1 MPSIEQRLLSQ
12 RRWVFISPVPQL
24 RCIWSKSVEEPVDII
39 NNWVKKKRKQSN
51 NSLQRLCFLFLELLS
66 CSWIGTHNF
75 WADFQ
80 SLKGDRLLHLYLS
93 LKSNLGNWIYDP
105 PLTKLFFCPGCRWGG
120 RTGLGGHLAN
130 PLLSR
135 GQGQAG
141 STGKRE
147 VIVTIFLVI
156 TTSIQAVFKKQIDV
170 FVEEKLDFV
179 LCEVC
184 KTFLMV
190 KQFRQ
195 IFIQQFFQYFEH
207 IEETEWAIEEC
218 LKSNLPVRKKR
229 NLLNLEN
236 NIILFQSIIMMDVWI
251 FGFLPNIILNVQ
263 KCWGTS
269 SKMCVNLPQVAA
281 TMCIG
286 PEGDLHG
293 NSAAECAIRMAR
305 AGQ

>member
-1 MPSIEQRLLSQ
+1 MHHFNCWRS
-12 RRWVFISPVPQL
+12 VPLPCGQYMA
-24 RCIWSKSVEEPVDII
+24 IF

-218 LKSNLPVRKKR
+218 LKSNLPVRKK
-229 NLLNLEN
+229 E
-236 NIILFQSIIMMDVWI
+236 
-251 FGFLPNIILNVQ
+251 
-263 KCWGTS
+263 T
-269 SKMCVNLPQVAA
+269 
-281 TMCIG
+281 
-286 PEGDLHG
+286 
-293 NSAAECAIRMAR
+293 
-305 AGQ
+305 